1 MVSFSRFTRYFT
13 EVARLGSI
21 RKAAEVLHVSASA
34 IDRQLLAAEEE
45 FGVPLF
51 ERLPSGMRLTAAGEI
66 LIGATRQWQKDYG
79 RVFGQMAELQG
90 LKRGHVDIAVIDA
103 LADGFVP
110 EAIARMTAEFPRITY
125 AIQVRDNADIA
136 RSIIA
141 GEVDFGLL
149 LEPVSN
155 AELTVRAHVNIP
167 LGITT
172 APGHI
177 LDGRAGVR
185 LNQAVGY
192 TMIMPDKPLMIYE
205 RAAALAAT
213 TGFGSSKSI
222 SSNNIRMMRSL
233 IKQGAGIGILSW
245 LDVMTDVK
253 NQTLAFIPLTDSM
266 LRPMTLSLCVASRRR
281 LSKAASMTMHYMESQ
296 MTALEVPVAI
306 RPRAE

>member
-1 MVSFSRFTRYFT
+1 MASFSRFTRYFT

-21 RKAAEVLHVSASA
+21 RKAAEALHVSASA

-79 RVFGQMAELQG
+79 RVLAQISDLQG

-103 LADGFVP
+103 LADGFLP
-110 EAIARMTAEFPRITY
+110 EAVASIIAEFPQITY

-136 RSIIA
+136 SGIIA

-149 LEPVSN
+149 LDPSPN
-155 AELTVRAHVNIP
+155 ADMTVRAQLDIP

-185 LNQAVGY
+185 LSQAMAY
-192 TMIMPDKPLMIYE
+192 TMIMPDQPLMIYE
-205 RAAALAAT
+205 RAAALAAS
-213 TGFGSSKSI
+213 TGFSTSQCI

-245 LDVMTDVK
+245 LDVITEVRDRS
-253 NQTLAFIPLTDSM
+253 LSFIPLTDSM
-266 LRPMTLSLCVASRRR
+266 LRPMTLALCVASRRR
-281 LSKAASMTMHYMESQ
+281 LSKAANMTIQYLERQ
-296 MTALEVPVAI
+296 MAALEVPVRI
-306 RPRAE
+306 R